1 MGWWA
6 GGRAIWA
13 NGRVALFSS
22 KHVEVSNER
31 IIQTCSIDLPSTRVD
46 VSSDSMMP
54 STGSNFALEFLEF
67 RELLGHLRIFRILGI
82 FRNSWE
88 FLDL

>member
-31 IIQTCSIDLPSTRVD
+31 IIQTCNIDLPSTRVD
-46 VSSDSMMP
+46 VSTTGGCSSLDSDSMMP
-54 STGSNFALEFLEF
+54 SYRVE
-67 RELLGHLRIFRILGI
+67 LRIRILGI
-82 FRNSWE
+82 PGIARTS
-88 FLDL
+88 

>member
-31 IIQTCSIDLPSTRVD
+31 IIQTCNIDLPSTRVD

-54 STGSNFALEFLEF
+54 SYRVE
-67 RELLGHLRIFRILGI
+67 LRIRILGI
-82 FRNSWE
+82 PGIARTS
-88 FLDL
+88 